1 MSKGKSPDLFF
12 DKIKPRLK
20 SPGNSNLALRNLG
33 SQPNISKLYLNSQAG
48 RINSVSHL
56 RSSKL
61 IKRKKSFT
69 KLKSPL
75 NKSPSSPLEIR
86 DTKDDITSSFSI
98 TKDYE
103 DISQIEKML
112 KKIEALNKKISE
124 SQSKASEKLLFEEK
138 INLHKKLFD
147 EIIEKD
153 KNFGKFL
160 LLIKNSYEDYYETK
174 INKLTSQYQIEITE
188 LKGIIHK
195 NNENSAALERS
206 LDKLSKENLDLSKE
220 LEHNEKVCERL
231 SKKLSMIASYDVKN
245 IPLNEET

>member
-124 SQSKASEKLLFEEK
+124 SQSKASEKLLFEE
-138 INLHKKLFD
+138 
-147 EIIEKD
+147 IIEKD